1 MKIIEKLS
9 LAIFVVLTWI
19 IGLTYICGYF
29 NIISIEDIKS
39 AIEFMFI
46 GDINRTIFLVIAII
60 FLGLDVILISYDD
73 KKRKPII
80 TENEKGILEIMPE
93 TIENIALIEVNNYA
107 STQEVTT
114 KMKMLKDGIVINIY
128 CKVLPEVN
136 ICELTRQLQDKIKER
151 IEKQTG
157 NSVKCVNLRIKDV
170 KKTKETKIVKED

>member
-1 MKIIEKLS
+1 MKIVEKIA
-9 LAIFVVLTWI
+9 LAIFVILTWI
-19 IGLTYICGYF
+19 IGLTFVCGYF
-29 NIISIEDIKS
+29 NIIPIEDITS

-46 GDINRTIFLVIAII
+46 GEPNRTIFLVIATI
-60 FLGLDVILISYDD
+60 FLGLDIILISYDD

-80 TENEKGILEIMPE
+80 TESEKGILEIMPE

-114 KMKMLKDGIVINIY
+114 KMKMSKEGIIVNVY

-136 ICELTRQLQDKIKER
+136 ICDLTRQLQDKIKER

-170 KKTKETKIVKED
+170 KKPKEAKIKED